1 MTDKPKAAPARKP
14 DKHIFIAK
22 NATVVGDVRIGEDS
36 SIWYSAVV
44 RGDQAP
50 ITIGDRTNVQD
61 GSVVH
66 VDIKT
71 PTIIGDGVTIG
82 HNCTI
87 HGCDIGDNVLI
98 GMGATVMNRADIPDN
113 CIVGAGALVTQGK
126 TFPEGSLILGSPA
139 KAVRSLTD
147 EEIQGIR
154 DNAAEYI
161 ELMDNEE
168 GQAFEAIPGGFV
180 KTLD

>member
-1 MTDKPKAAPARKP
+1 MVLTASRQPVCLNSTPSML
-14 DKHIFIAK
+14 I
-22 NATVVGDVRIGEDS
+22 S
-36 SIWYSAVV
+36 
-44 RGDQAP
+44 
-50 ITIGDRTNVQD
+50 
-61 GSVVH
+61 SVVH